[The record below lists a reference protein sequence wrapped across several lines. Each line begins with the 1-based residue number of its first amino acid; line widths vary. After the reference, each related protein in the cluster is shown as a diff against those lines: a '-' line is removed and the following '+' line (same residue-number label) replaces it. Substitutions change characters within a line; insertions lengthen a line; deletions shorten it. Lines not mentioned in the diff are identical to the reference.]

1 MKHNLVIHRAGMYP
15 LEMVEPVQR
24 MIDISKKHLVGAV
37 AFLVAWGSCVSTSAG
52 EATHVVTELQES
64 IMTIMKEGQDLGYT
78 GRYQIISPTIE
89 KTHDLENIARLVV
102 GRHWKGLDAS
112 QKSTFVETFRNLS
125 VSMYAGRFKDYGGE
139 QFNVLSETSLKRG
152 NRKLV
157 TSHFVKSDGKKITF
171 NYILHR
177 IHDQWKIISVSVNG
191 VSDLALKRA
200 EYGGILRKAGFPTL
214 IERLKTQIQKN
225 AHEAS

>member
-1 MKHNLVIHRAGMYP
+1 
-15 LEMVEPVQR
+15 
-24 MIDISKKHLVGAV
+24 MIDISKKRLVGAV
-37 AFLVAWGSCVSTSAG
+37 AFLVAWGSCVGTSAG
-52 EATHVVTELQES
+52 EPTHVVTELQES
-64 IMTIMKEGQDLGYT
+64 IMTIMKEGQALGYT
-78 GRYQIISPTIE
+78 GRYQSISPTIE
-89 KTHDLENIARLVV
+89 KTHDLDNIARLVV

-112 QKSTFVETFRNLS
+112 QKSTFVETFKNLS
-125 VSMYAGRFKDYGGE
+125 ISTYAGRFKDYGGE

-157 TSHFVKSDGKKITF
+157 TSHLVKSDGEKITF

-177 IHDQWKIISVSVNG
+177 VHDEWKIISVSVNG

-200 EYGGILRKAGFPTL
+200 EYGGILRKDGFSTL
-214 IERLKTQIQKN
+214 IERLNTQIQKN

>member
-1 MKHNLVIHRAGMYP
+1 
-15 LEMVEPVQR
+15 
-24 MIDISKKHLVGAV
+24 MIDFSRKPLIGVA
-37 AFLVAWGSCVSTSAG
+37 AFLVVWGYGVNAFAG

-64 IMTIMKEGQDLGYT
+64 IMTIMKKGHDLGYT
-78 GRYQIISPTIE
+78 GRYQRISPTVE
-89 KTHDLENIARLVV
+89 KTHDLDTIARLVV

-112 QKSTFVETFRNLS
+112 QRSAFIETFKDLS

-139 QFNVLSETSLKRG
+139 QFTILSETASKRG

-157 TSHFVKSDGKKITF
+157 TSHLVKSDGKKITF
-171 NYILHR
+171 SYVLHQ

-200 EYGGILRKAGFPTL
+200 EYGGILRKDGFPTL
-214 IERLKTQIQKN
+214 IERLKAQIQEN
-225 AHEAS
+225 AHGL